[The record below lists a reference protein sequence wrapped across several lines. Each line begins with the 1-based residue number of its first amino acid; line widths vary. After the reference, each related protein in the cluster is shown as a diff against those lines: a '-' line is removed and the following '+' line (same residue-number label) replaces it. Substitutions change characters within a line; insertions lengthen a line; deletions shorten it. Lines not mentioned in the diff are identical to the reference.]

1 MDASL
6 HSTLQNSRFSQVNCL
21 NTGGLARPPSVLV
34 GLSVAAGT
42 VLGRAYR
49 LRHPLN
55 AHVSHDTILHNPI
68 RPYLGQL
75 PCRIRGAA
83 VHAPLHGLEPNQAV
97 LTRVLHA
104 PRSRGAAR
112 AVSVH
117 LRDVPP
123 LPSTNLLY
131 SPSELGSLHPVNK
144 TPRVCL
150 TTPRALR
157 FEWSWPPR
165 EQLARRAARPE

>member
-1 MDASL
+1 ML
-6 HSTLQNSRFSQVNCL
+6 RVVEWRRLKKTLITHGLGLTPIQVNCL

-55 AHVSHDTILHNPI
+55 AHASHDTILHNPM

-123 LPSTNLLY
+123 LPPSISQITKSRSHFGLDSNYEWRLY
-131 SPSELGSLHPVNK
+131 CSV
-144 TPRVCL
+144 R
-150 TTPRALR
+150 
-157 FEWSWPPR
+157 
-165 EQLARRAARPE
+165 

>member
-1 MDASL
+1 MYDILTLA
-6 HSTLQNSRFSQVNCL
+6 HPGTRSTPIQVNCL

-55 AHVSHDTILHNPI
+55 AHASHDTILHNPM

-97 LTRVLHA
+97 LTRELHA

-112 AVSVH
+112 AVRAH

-123 LPSTNLLY
+123 LPSTNLLFMILIATF
-131 SPSELGSLHPVNK
+131 EIHF
-144 TPRVCL
+144 VCIH
-150 TTPRALR
+150 
-157 FEWSWPPR
+157 
-165 EQLARRAARPE
+165 QLFCK

>member
-1 MDASL
+1 M
-6 HSTLQNSRFSQVNCL
+6 
-21 NTGGLARPPSVLV
+21 LV

-55 AHVSHDTILHNPI
+55 AHASHDTILHNPM

-123 LPSTNLLY
+123 LCHQRIFYDFECKNESFMILIATF
-131 SPSELGSLHPVNK
+131 EIHF
-144 TPRVCL
+144 VCIH
-150 TTPRALR
+150 
-157 FEWSWPPR
+157 
-165 EQLARRAARPE
+165 QLFCK

>member
-1 MDASL
+1 MVGRAVEFGAVARHCSPQRRRRSIASGGRVVMDGTRL
-6 HSTLQNSRFSQVNCL
+6 TPIQVNCL
-21 NTGGLARPPSVLV
+21 NTGSLARPPSVLV

-55 AHVSHDTILHNPI
+55 AHASHDTILHNPM

-123 LPSTNLLY
+123 LPSTNLLFMILIATF
-131 SPSELGSLHPVNK
+131 EIHF
-144 TPRVCL
+144 VCIH
-150 TTPRALR
+150 
-157 FEWSWPPR
+157 
-165 EQLARRAARPE
+165 QLFCK

>member
-1 MDASL
+1 M
-6 HSTLQNSRFSQVNCL
+6 
-21 NTGGLARPPSVLV
+21 LV

-55 AHVSHDTILHNPI
+55 AHASHDTILHNPM

-117 LRDVPP
+117 LRDVPRCRRCHQRIFYYFDWNNESFMI
-123 LPSTNLLY
+123 LIATF
-131 SPSELGSLHPVNK
+131 EIHF
-144 TPRVCL
+144 VCIH
-150 TTPRALR
+150 
-157 FEWSWPPR
+157 
-165 EQLARRAARPE
+165 QLFCK